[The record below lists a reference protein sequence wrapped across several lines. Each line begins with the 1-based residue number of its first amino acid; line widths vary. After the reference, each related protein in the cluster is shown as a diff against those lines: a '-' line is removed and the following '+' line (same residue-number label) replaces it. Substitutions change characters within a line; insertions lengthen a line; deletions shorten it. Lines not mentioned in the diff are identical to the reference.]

1 MVQWVTM
8 AYGAAMSWH
17 KADAQAIASHAY
29 AIDNII
35 TRKFPPTRIRAS
47 QIATTRIAR
56 PK

>member
-47 QIATTRIAR
+47 QTT
-56 PK
+56 PPTQPC